1 MEGWR
6 PVEDLIRW
14 GFGHAPGGAWTTEG
28 HSGTS
33 ALRPASDPFVID
45 QTVTVEFSSRRQP
58 WVRELLAPLGET
70 LAAYG
75 GNAGILRDQAPPPL
89 DGWTGIDAV
98 VVSADNELTQ

>member
-1 MEGWR
+1 MAWRAASGPEG
-6 PVEDLIRW
+6 
-14 GFGHAPGGAWTTEG
+14 GGAHGPLVLEAAG
-28 HSGTS
+28 SHG
-33 ALRPASDPFVID
+33 
-45 QTVTVEFSSRRQP
+45 
-58 WVRELLAPLGET
+58 VRELLAPLGET

>member
-14 GFGHAPGGAWTTEG
+14 GFGHAPVVLANEA
-28 HSGTS
+28 HSGLARCVRTRGWGW
-33 ALRPASDPFVID
+33 AL
-45 QTVTVEFSSRRQP
+45 TVEFSSRRQP

-75 GNAGILRDQAPPPL
+75 GNAGIVRDQAPPPL
-89 DGWTGIDAV
+89 DGWTGINAV

>member
-14 GFGHAPGGAWTTEG
+14 GFG
-28 HSGTS
+28 
-33 ALRPASDPFVID
+33 
-45 QTVTVEFSSRRQP
+45 
-58 WVRELLAPLGET
+58 ET

-75 GNAGILRDQAPPPL
+75 GYAGILRDQAPPPL

-98 VVSADNELTQ
+98 VVSADNELTP